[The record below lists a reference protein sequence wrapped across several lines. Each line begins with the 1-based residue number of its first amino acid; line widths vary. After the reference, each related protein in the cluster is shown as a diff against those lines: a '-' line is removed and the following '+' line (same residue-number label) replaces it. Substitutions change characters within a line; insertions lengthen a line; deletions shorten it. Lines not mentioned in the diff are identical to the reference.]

1 MVKNEILTKIKEYET
16 IIIHRHVRPD
26 PDAIGSQVGL
36 KKIIQE
42 TYPNKFV
49 YAVGE
54 EDPSLYFLAQMDEIT
69 EDVYKGALILVCDTA
84 NTSRISDR
92 RYELG
97 DYIIKIDHHPNN
109 DNYGDFNWVD
119 TEASSTCEL
128 IYELASHNE
137 TLQMTDEAARL
148 IYAGIIGDTGRF
160 LFPSTSPKT
169 FHYAAEL
176 VKYNFDRTALYNRLY
191 DVPDKIAR
199 MRGYILQNY
208 ELSESGAVSVKV
220 TQEILDK
227 FDVDSTE
234 TAGLV
239 GILGDI
245 QGVKAWIIF
254 IEEDY
259 LIRARIRSKGPAI
272 NTLANKYN
280 GGGHPLASGA
290 SVTSWEEAEVLA
302 TDLEVLCESYR

>member
-1 MVKNEILTKIKEYET
+1 LVKNEILTKIKEYET

-36 KKIIQE
+36 RKIIQE

-119 TEASSTCEL
+119 TEASSTSEL
-128 IYELASHNE
+128 IDELASHIE
-137 TLQMTDEAARL
+137 TLQMTDEAAWL
-148 IYAGIIGDTGRF
+148 IYAGIIGDTERF
-160 LFPSTSPKT
+160 LFYSTSFQI
-169 FHYAAEL
+169 FHYSYIFVL
-176 VKYNFDRTALYNRLY
+176 YNFIRY
-191 DVPDKIAR
+191 D
-199 MRGYILQNY
+199 
-208 ELSESGAVSVKV
+208 
-220 TQEILDK
+220 
-227 FDVDSTE
+227 
-234 TAGLV
+234 
-239 GILGDI
+239 
-245 QGVKAWIIF
+245 IF
-254 IEEDY
+254 Y
-259 LIRARIRSKGPAI
+259 
-272 NTLANKYN
+272 YFY
-280 GGGHPLASGA
+280 
-290 SVTSWEEAEVLA
+290 V
-302 TDLEVLCESYR
+302 